1 MKTTMSDSR
10 IALNDLNGME
20 EERFVRLLGAVFE
33 HSPWVASAAFARR
46 PFENLA
52 ELHEAMM
59 RAVLSSSDD
68 TVLQF
73 LCTHPELAGREM
85 QEGKLTEN
93 SSLEQ
98 ARAGLDA
105 LAPEEFRCL
114 NSLNAEYRARHG
126 FPFIACVRHYTKEGI
141 FYELSRRLDRSTAEE
156 RRTALEQ
163 IAAISRIRL
172 EALVRDE

>member
-59 RAVLSSSDD
+59 GAVLSSSDD

-73 LCTHPELAGREM
+73 LCAHPELASREM

-98 ARAGLDA
+98 ARADLDA

-114 NSLNAEYRARHG
+114 NLLNAEYRARHG
-126 FPFIACVRHYTKEGI
+126 FP
-141 FYELSRRLDRSTAEE
+141 S
-156 RRTALEQ
+156 Q
-163 IAAISRIRL
+163 
-172 EALVRDE
+172 

>member
-1 MKTTMSDSR
+1 MAR
-10 IALNDLNGME
+10 GAWNGGKRDE
-20 EERFVRLLGAVFE
+20 DDNVRFANCLERSERNGGGAFCPPAVFE

-59 RAVLSSSDD
+59 GAVLSSSDD

-73 LCTHPELAGREM
+73 LCAHPELAGREM

-105 LAPEEFRCL
+105 LTP
-114 NSLNAEYRARHG
+114 
-126 FPFIACVRHYTKEGI
+126 
-141 FYELSRRLDRSTAEE
+141 
-156 RRTALEQ
+156 
-163 IAAISRIRL
+163 
-172 EALVRDE
+172 